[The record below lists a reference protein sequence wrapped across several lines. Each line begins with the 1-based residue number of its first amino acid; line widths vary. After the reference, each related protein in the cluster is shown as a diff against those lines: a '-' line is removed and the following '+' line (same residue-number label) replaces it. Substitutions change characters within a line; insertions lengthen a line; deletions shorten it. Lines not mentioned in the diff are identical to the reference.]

1 MKLKVW
7 IFALLILIAHS
18 AVSACGIV
26 QKRSVHQG
34 VNQGV
39 AGVCSNNGRKIECL
53 NMGEN
58 GGGLSC
64 SGPEG
69 TFSGINLQELIKSA
83 CACGPDDRNELL
95 EQQIDQ
101 ELD

>member
-1 MKLKVW
+1 MKINIW
-7 IFALLILIAHS
+7 IFALFILIANS
-18 AVSACGIV
+18 AVSACDIV
-26 QKRSVHQG
+26 QKRRVHQG
-34 VNQGV
+34 VNTGV
-39 AGVCSNNGRKIECL
+39 SGVCSNSGGKIECL

-83 CACGPDDRNELL
+83 CACGPDDRNEQL
-95 EQQIDQ
+95 QQEIDQ
-101 ELD
+101 ELE